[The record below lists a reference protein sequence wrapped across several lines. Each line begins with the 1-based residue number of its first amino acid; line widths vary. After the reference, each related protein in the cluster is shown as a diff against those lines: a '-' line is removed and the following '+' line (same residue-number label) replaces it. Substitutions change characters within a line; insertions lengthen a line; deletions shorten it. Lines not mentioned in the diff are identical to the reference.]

1 MPKTKK
7 RAGSCCGRRRT
18 RSPQRKRRTV
28 KDQEVKG
35 LVDDDQNEKDSFLSG
50 IMSGQIHPSTQE
62 EEICCGA
69 RRKISINPPCK
80 SLILA
85 YSVS

>member
-1 MPKTKK
+1 ML
-7 RAGSCCGRRRT
+7 SCDSDHEQLPLTYCELSRLNRPSWT
-18 RSPQRKRRTV
+18 
-28 KDQEVKG
+28 DQEVKG
-35 LVDDDQNEKDSFLSG
+35 LIDDDQNEKDSFLSG